1 MLLALLKWD
10 PVAGISIYAQYGMA
24 GQDLTQD
31 QANSIFMSHASGK
44 KPAPKLAIQ
53 LDDLSIASKF
63 MERKNNKTVDRL
75 ILVLVLNTGEK
86 AENFYADLDA
96 LESNVWENIDKPQ
109 IKMNVIIQEAFVN
122 LTSQVVSE
130 LDVEAIRKRAIKR
143 AQDLLDSNQ
152 IDKAQRLLS
161 NSKSLPDA
169 LVAAADEGL
178 RLRNEKKYDE
188 SARAY
193 NEAKDYA
200 ESLQEPELADEFS
213 KQAARS
219 EEIPI
224 LEKSR
229 DKVLKMARDYMKK
242 EEFLNAASKYKEAS
256 ELSEKLG
263 DIVGKEISGKKS
275 ALLFQYAEID
285 EKSANSL

>member
-1 MLLALLKWD
+1 MPMMLALLKWD
-10 PVAGISIYAQYGMA
+10 PVAGISIYAKYGMA
-24 GQDLTQD
+24 DSDLTQD

-44 KPAPKLAIQ
+44 KPAPKLALQ
-53 LDDLSIASKF
+53 LEDMSIASKF

-75 ILVLVLNTGEK
+75 ILVLVLNSGEK
-86 AENFYADLDA
+86 AENFYDDLDA
-96 LESNVWENIDKPQ
+96 LESTVWENIGKPQ
-109 IKMNVIIQEAFVN
+109 IKMNMIIQEAFVK
-122 LTSQVVSE
+122 LTSQVISE
-130 LDVEAIRKRAIKR
+130 IDAESIRKRAIKR

-161 NSKSLPDA
+161 NSKTQPDE

-188 SARAY
+188 SARSY
-193 NEAKDYA
+193 NDAKDYA
-200 ESLQEPELADEFS
+200 ESLQEPELADEFG

-219 EEIPI
+219 TEIPV

-229 DKVLKMARDYMKK
+229 EKMLKLARDYMKK
-242 EEFLNAASKYKEAS
+242 EEFLNAASKFKEAS

-263 DIVGKEISGKKS
+263 DIVGKEINGKKS

-285 EKSANSL
+285 GMSE

>member
-1 MLLALLKWD
+1 MLALLKWD
-10 PVAGISIYAQYGMA
+10 PVAGISIYAKYGMA
-24 GQDLTQD
+24 DSDLTQD

-44 KPAPKLAIQ
+44 KPAPKLALQ
-53 LDDLSIASKF
+53 LEDMSIASKF

-75 ILVLVLNTGEK
+75 ILVLVLNSGEK
-86 AENFYADLDA
+86 AENFYDDLDA
-96 LESNVWENIDKPQ
+96 LESTVWENIGKPQ
-109 IKMNVIIQEAFVN
+109 IKMNMIIQEAFVK
-122 LTSQVVSE
+122 LTSQVISE
-130 LDVEAIRKRAIKR
+130 IDAESIRKRAIKR

-161 NSKSLPDA
+161 NSKTQPDE

-188 SARAY
+188 SARSY
-193 NEAKDYA
+193 NDAKDYA
-200 ESLQEPELADEFS
+200 ESLQEPELADEFG

-219 EEIPI
+219 TEIPV

-229 DKVLKMARDYMKK
+229 EKMLKLARDYMKK
-242 EEFLNAASKYKEAS
+242 EEFLNAASKFKEAS

-263 DIVGKEISGKKS
+263 DIVGKEINGKKS

-285 EKSANSL
+285 GMSE